1 MWNETKSLALSKLCV
16 KLFMALLI
24 GFGVSAPFWLRSL
37 LAFYSEL
44 GLETFYACFLMT
56 IYACCVPAAL
66 LLYHLYRLLNNIGL
80 DQIFNAE
87 NVRHLR
93 VISWCCIT
101 AGLVCLISGLYYLPW
116 LLLAVAAA
124 FIGLILRV
132 VKNVVQLAVVLKDEN
147 DYTI

>member
-1 MWNETKSLALSKLCV
+1 MWNETKSLTLSKLCV

-24 GFGVSAPFWLRSL
+24 GLGVSAPFWLKSL

-44 GLETFYACFLMT
+44 GLEAFYAYFLMT
-56 IYACCVPAAL
+56 IY
-66 LLYHLYRLLNNIGL
+66 
-80 DQIFNAE
+80 
-87 NVRHLR
+87 
-93 VISWCCIT
+93 
-101 AGLVCLISGLYYLPW
+101 
-116 LLLAVAAA
+116 A

>member
-1 MWNETKSLALSKLCV
+1 MWNETKSLTLSKLCV

-24 GFGVSAPFWLRSL
+24 GLGVSAPFWLKSL

-44 GLETFYACFLMT
+44 GLEAFYAYFLMT

-66 LLYHLYRLLNNIGL
+66 LLYHLYRLLNNIGR

-93 VISWCCIT
+93 VISWCCIA
-101 AGLVCLISGLYYLPW
+101 AGLVCLLS
-116 LLLAVAAA
+116 
-124 FIGLILRV
+124 LIH
-132 VKNVVQLAVVLKDEN
+132 
-147 DYTI
+147 I